1 MPHLEGAV
9 MALQLTAEALEL
21 AAGQD
26 GLAVLA
32 AQVVLLLHQLALLL
46 LQELHLILGVPVFFQ
61 LETGTE
67 EEPCGN
73 SGSPELTQL
82 QPLQLRLDTMMV
94 GHTLPPVTPRAPCQ
108 GYRNGRRGPT
118 SRGSQSADA
127 SFSPSY
133 DYRFKA
139 HKTLQPRHL
148 PNFLHRPAHLLPSS
162 LYIAT
167 DLDSP
172 FLSSI

>member
-9 MALQLTAEALEL
+9 MALRSRQEALRL

-46 LQELHLILGVPVFFQ
+46 LQELHLLLGVPVFFQ

-67 EEPCGN
+67 PVGTQ
-73 SGSPELTQL
+73 GHRVDPAQL

-94 GHTLPPVTPRAPCQ
+94 GHTLPPAAPRAPCQ
-108 GYRNGRRGPT
+108 GYRNGR
-118 SRGSQSADA
+118 
-127 SFSPSY
+127 
-133 DYRFKA
+133 
-139 HKTLQPRHL
+139 
-148 PNFLHRPAHLLPSS
+148 
-162 LYIAT
+162 
-167 DLDSP
+167 
-172 FLSSI
+172 